1 MSRAM
6 EIVSGMTANFIP
18 TSLISEELAGV
29 YGSTLL
35 QELGELIK
43 LYEAYDSGVEFT
55 TEGSNGD
62 YAPSQLRYKKGAS
75 LINKEARFL
84 FAKHPD
90 IKINVPYKTGNKTS
104 REQAQNAMSVYQNLV
119 DEVLDDNHFYSK
131 LLKAAKDCFIGRRVA
146 WFANFNE
153 ENGSI
158 SIDFIPSMEFI
169 AEYRED
175 KQDELQKIVTFYN
188 LNDYTNRE
196 DQRIFKK
203 KYWLEN
209 GRCYVSETVYNG
221 SGEIVEALITNR
233 ATEFDFIPAGVII
246 NDGLTGDVRGRSD
259 MEDLS
264 PYEEGF
270 SKLANADI
278 DSERKAMNDVTY
290 TIDMNT
296 DSTKNLSTAPG
307 AFWDLQSDINMEG
320 HTGTV
325 GRLTSNIGYS
335 GALDVTLNRITS
347 MMYDAVD
354 VPNVDLST
362 MASTITSGKALKAI
376 YWPLIVKCD
385 EKMLAWKPE
394 IRRIVN
400 TIILGSRLYPN
411 SAAPYLQGEVLP
423 EEDYTIL
430 VDNQYPLPE
439 DEAEE
444 KSMDLAQVSN
454 KTMSI
459 KSYML
464 KWTDKTADGVEEE
477 ILQIVKEQQMLQSAF
492 MPMPTAGEPTGEV

>member
-1 MSRAM
+1 MSKAM

-35 QELGELIK
+35 QELGHLIK
-43 LYEAYDSGVEFT
+43 LYQDYEEGVDFT

-62 YAPSQLRYKKGAS
+62 YKPSKLYYKKAAS

-90 IKINVPYKTGNKTS
+90 IKVNVAYETGNKTS
-104 REQAQNAMSVYQNLV
+104 REQAQNAMSIYQGLIDRV
-119 DEVLDDNHFYSK
+119 FDKNHFYSK
-131 LLKAAKDCFIGRRVA
+131 LLKAAKDCFIGKRVA

-158 SIDFIPSMEFI
+158 SVDFVPSMEFI

-175 KQDELQKIVTFYN
+175 NQSELQKIVTFYN

-209 GRCYVSETVYNG
+209 GRCHVSETVYNG
-221 SGEIVEALITNR
+221 SGEVVEEVIPDRT
-233 ATEFDFIPAGVII
+233 TEFDFIPAGVII
-246 NDGLTGDVRGRSD
+246 NDGLTGDVQGRSD
-259 MEDLS
+259 MENLS
-264 PYEEGF
+264 DYEE
-270 SKLANADI
+270 SYSRLANADI

-290 TIDMNT
+290 TIDMNPA
-296 DSTKNLSTAPG
+296 STTNLSTAPG

-320 HTGTV
+320 HTGSV
-325 GRLTSNIGYS
+325 GRLSSSMGYS

-347 MMYDAVD
+347 MMYDTVD
-354 VPNVDLST
+354 VPNVDLAT
-362 MASTITSGKALKAI
+362 MAGTITSGKALKAI

-394 IRRIVN
+394 IRKIVE
-400 TIILGSRLYPN
+400 TIITGSRLYPN
-411 SAAPYLQGEVLP
+411 SAATYLNGEILP
-423 EEDYTIL
+423 EEEYTVL
-430 VDNQYPLPE
+430 VENQYPLPE
-439 DEAEE
+439 DETEE
-444 KSMDLAQVSN
+444 KTMDLAQVSN

-459 KSYML
+459 RSYML
-464 KWTDKTADGVEEE
+464 KWTDKTADEVEEE
-477 ILQIVKEQQMLQSAF
+477 LLQIVKEQQMLQSAF
-492 MPMPTAGEPTGEV
+492 MPMPNAGEPTEEV